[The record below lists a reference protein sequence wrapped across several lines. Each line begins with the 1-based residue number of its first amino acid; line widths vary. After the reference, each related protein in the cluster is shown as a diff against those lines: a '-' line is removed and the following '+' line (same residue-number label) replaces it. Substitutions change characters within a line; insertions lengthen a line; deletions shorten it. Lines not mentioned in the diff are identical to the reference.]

1 MREQVP
7 SRWQAIRSLSN
18 KRMNI
23 EPRFK
28 KGDTV
33 AERIYPARKLVISY
47 YSDRMYYC
55 KPQENQHLRTLVYF
69 ERDLMAVGVVRKRQI
84 GL

>member
-1 MREQVP
+1 M
-7 SRWQAIRSLSN
+7 
-18 KRMNI
+18 KT
-23 EPRFK
+23 EPMFK
-28 KGDTV
+28 AGDTV

-55 KPQENQHLRTLVYF
+55 KAKENRHLRTLVYF
-69 ERDLMAVGVVRKRQI
+69 ERDLMAVVAGVKRQV